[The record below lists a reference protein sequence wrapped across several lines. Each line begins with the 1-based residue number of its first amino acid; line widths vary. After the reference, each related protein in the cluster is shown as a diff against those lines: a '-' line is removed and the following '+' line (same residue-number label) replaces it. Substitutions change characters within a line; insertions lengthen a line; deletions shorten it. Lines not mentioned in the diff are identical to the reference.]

1 MKRLTRGLAAV
12 ALLAAVLGPGAA
24 PTARAQLRGFP
35 EPPQPPPV
43 PVPGGGTE
51 LFRALL
57 AREGIQPVRAGELN
71 NARTLNTDL
80 IVIVIGSP
88 GVDFQPLPQPLAWVR
103 FALQVDGA
111 ALVASDSR
119 VALHATSTNAPAWDN
134 VTAQFS
140 GGAVTADNQNDVH
153 HNQAEC
159 PYVVPVS
166 PDELKNRPLDPGR
179 VWGVFRGLTRLATN
193 QPTFI
198 EEPLKYRAEFQYPL
212 ARLPRSTTPKGQRL
226 RAPLFAVGGDGEDQI
241 GGAPG
246 YAFLALADSSVF
258 INQMLLEEGTD
269 NLKFALR
276 TIEYLQGPGQSRK
289 RCLFFE
295 NGRVIEKFDTLNAA
309 VAKPRPKLPPE
320 AMPNL
325 GPLFGKNQEA
335 IVKGVDKFADQLQTH
350 DWLHQTKV
358 GPSGSDQERASV
370 ARWIEAAVVLGAV
383 AITLLLLR
391 RSLLAR
397 HPLDVPPA
405 PVTGA
410 GAAATGP
417 PGVFDRRQRELVRRN
432 NLYEPVRNLMREF
445 FAAAGAPPHPGPRL
459 PPLEISDAVRK
470 PGSLSQALRD
480 MWRIAYGPPSH
491 ISAQRWFELEPYFDR
506 LRQAHADG
514 KWRFLTDET

>member
-12 ALLAAVLGPGAA
+12 ALLAAVLALGAA
-24 PTARAQLRGFP
+24 PTARAQQPRFP
-35 EPPQPPPV
+35 APQQQHTIA
-43 PVPGGGTE
+43 VPGFGTD

-57 AREGIQPVRAGELN
+57 AREGIQPVRAVELN
-71 NARTLNTDL
+71 NDNTANGDL

-88 GVDFQPLPQPLAWVR
+88 GAEFPPQSLNWAR
-103 FALQVDGA
+103 RAIRADGA
-111 ALVASDSR
+111 ALVASDSHLT
-119 VALHATSTNAPAWDN
+119 LHDTSINKPTRINPTVRFDGATVQAWN
-134 VTAQFS
+134 EAE
-140 GGAVTADNQNDVH
+140 VH
-153 HNQAEC
+153 LGKFDC

-166 PDELKNRPLDPGR
+166 PDELRFRPRAAGR

-198 EEPLKYRAEFQYPL
+198 NEPVPYHAEFQYPL
-212 ARLPRSTTPKGQRL
+212 ARLPKSSTFQGQPFPS
-226 RAPLFAVGGDGEDQI
+226 PLFAVGGDGADQI
-241 GGAPG
+241 DGPG

-258 INQMLLEEGTD
+258 INQMLLEPGTD
-269 NLKFALR
+269 NLEFALR
-276 TIEYLQGPGQSRK
+276 TITYLQGPNQHRK

-295 NGRVIEKFDTLNAA
+295 NGTVVEKFDGLSSA
-309 VAKPRPKLPPE
+309 VAKPRPKVPPE
-320 AMPNL
+320 AMPNM
-325 GPLFGKNQEA
+325 GPLFEKNQEA
-335 IVKGVDKFADQLQTH
+335 IVKGIDKFADQVQTN

-358 GPSGSDQERASV
+358 GPSGSEQERASV
-370 ARWIEAAVVLGAV
+370 ARWTEGAVVLGAV
-383 AITLLLLR
+383 AVTLFLLR
-391 RSLLAR
+391 RSMSAR
-397 HPLDVPPA
+397 HALDVPPA

-445 FAAAGAPPHPGPRL
+445 FGAAGAPPNPGPRL
-459 PPLEISDAVRK
+459 PRIEISDVVRK

-480 MWRIAYGPPSH
+480 MWRIAYGPPTH
-491 ISAQRWFELEPYFDR
+491 ISAQRWFELEPYFER

>member
-1 MKRLTRGLAAV
+1 MKRLTRGLATV
-12 ALLAAVLGPGAA
+12 ALLAAVLVLGTA
-24 PTARAQLRGFP
+24 PVARAQRLHGFP
-35 EPPQPPPV
+35 EPPHPQQLAIL
-43 PVPGGGTE
+43 GDGTE

-57 AREGIQPVRAGELN
+57 AREGIQPVRTSDQPLG
-71 NARTLNTDL
+71 DDV
-80 IVIVIGSP
+80 IVIVIGAATAE
-88 GVDFQPLPQPLAWVR
+88 FQPPSRSLPCVR
-103 FALQVDGA
+103 EAVRVGGA

-119 VALHATSTNAPAWDN
+119 IALHATGIKVPGWNN
-134 VTAQFS
+134 VTAHFS
-140 GGAVTADNQNDVH
+140 GDIATAPGNRTGIH
-153 HNQAEC
+153 HNQVDC
-159 PYVVPVS
+159 PYVIPVS
-166 PDELKNRPLDPGR
+166 PDEARPPPLAPGR

-198 EEPLKYRAEFQYPL
+198 EEPVRYRDEFQYPL
-212 ARLPRSTTPKGQRL
+212 ARLPQAHTFMGQQVRS
-226 RAPLFAVGGDGEDQI
+226 PLFAVGGDGEDQPD
-241 GGAPG
+241 APG

-258 INQMLLEEGTD
+258 INQMLLEPGTD
-269 NLKFALR
+269 NLEFALR
-276 TIEYLQGPGQSRK
+276 TIAYLQGPDRYRK

-295 NGRVIEKFDTLNAA
+295 NGRVIEKFDGLSSV
-309 VAKPRPKLPPE
+309 VAKPRPKVPPE
-320 AMPNL
+320 AMPSL
-325 GPLFGKNQEA
+325 GTLFGKNQEA
-335 IVKGVDKFADQLQTH
+335 IVKGIDKFADQIQTN

-370 ARWIEAAVVLGAV
+370 TRWVEAAVVLGAV

-391 RSLLAR
+391 RSLSAR

-445 FAAAGAPPHPGPRL
+445 FDAAGAPPHPGPRL

-480 MWRIAYGPPSH
+480 MWRIAYGPPTH
-491 ISAQRWFELEPYFDR
+491 ISAQRWFELEPYFER
-506 LRQAHADG
+506 LRRAHADG
-514 KWRFLTDET
+514 KWRFLTDE